1 MPEGVV
7 KFFNQTKGFG
17 FVSRNDGGGDI
28 FVHVSALHDSGLDDL
43 DENDEVSFEIERD
56 RRSGKETAVSLRVL
70 ARGVPSRGGARQP
83 ARTAPGRGRGVE
95 SSGRASAGSGD
106 GVEVVQSDKGVW
118 LHSAERRRGRCLRP
132 YLGSGAGRPW
142 DAT

>member
-70 ARGVPSRGGARQP
+70 ARGVPSRG
-83 ARTAPGRGRGVE
+83 TAPQARDPVAAIGG
-95 SSGRASAGSGD
+95 
-106 GVEVVQSDKGVW
+106 
-118 LHSAERRRGRCLRP
+118 
-132 YLGSGAGRPW
+132 
-142 DAT
+142 